1 MTEARLPE
9 RLTTTEAAAT
19 LDSLRRALAA
29 QPGGAFTV
37 DAGGLSSFDS
47 SAVALLLELRREA
60 QRAGRSLAVANWPP
74 RLRDLVAAYGV
85 QELLP
90 A

>member
-1 MTEARLPE
+1 MGDARLPA
-9 RLTTTEAAAT
+9 RLTTAEAPAT
-19 LDSLRRALAA
+19 LQSLRQALAA
-29 QPGGAFTV
+29 QPPGAFTL

-47 SAVALLLELRREA
+47 SAVALLLELRRDA
-60 QRAGRSLAVANWPP
+60 QRTGRTLLVTNWPP
-74 RLRDLVAAYGV
+74 RLRELVAAYGV

>member
-1 MTEARLPE
+1 MSDARLPA
-9 RLTTTEAAAT
+9 RLTTAEAASV
-19 LDSLRRALAA
+19 LQELRRALAA
-29 QPGGAFTV
+29 QPGDTV
-37 DAGGLSSFDS
+37 TLDAGGLSSFDS
-47 SAVALLLELRREA
+47 AAVALLLELQRDLRRD
-60 QRAGRSLAVANWPP
+60 GRTLRVTQWPP

>member
-1 MTEARLPE
+1 MSEARLPE
-9 RLTTTEAAAT
+9 RLTTAEAAAT

-29 QPGGAFTV
+29 QPGGAFTI
-37 DAGGLSSFDS
+37 DAGGLRSFDS

-60 QRAGRSLAVANWPP
+60 QRAGRSLSVTHWPP

>member
-1 MTEARLPE
+1 MSEARLPA
-9 RLTTTEAAAT
+9 RLTTSEAPDT
-19 LDSLRRALAA
+19 LQSLRRALAA
-29 QPGGAFTV
+29 QPAGDFTV

-47 SAVALLLELRREA
+47 SAVALLLELRRDA
-60 QRAGRSLAVANWPP
+60 QRAGRALNVTNWPP
-74 RLRDLVAAYGV
+74 RLRELVAAYGV

>member
-1 MTEARLPE
+1 MSEARLPA
-9 RLTTTEAAAT
+9 RLTTSEAASV
-19 LDSLRRALAA
+19 LQELRRSLVA
-29 QPGGAFTV
+29 QPGDTV
-37 DAGGLSSFDS
+37 TLDAGGLRSFDS
-47 SAVALLLELRREA
+47 AAVALLLELQRELRRT
-60 QRAGRSLAVANWPP
+60 GRTLRVTQWPP